1 MSVRASIAFA
11 LCVASCSPERAP
23 VRKPNVVVILI
34 DTLRPD
40 HLPFHGYATNTAPF
54 LSELAANGATFTRAW
69 SSSSWTAPATA
80 SVFTSLYPQ
89 QHGVLEGFFV
99 HRTRS
104 VREGA
109 TKEEAETITLGR
121 LASAAPSLPELFR
134 DAGWSTWGITA
145 NVNVTER
152 LGFDRG
158 FQRFR
163 TLTGPEYGKGGSAQL
178 VLKELDTFAREMRAA
193 EPYFL
198 YLHFNDVHSPWP
210 LPLGVAPETANELP
224 TMRAAYDGQ
233 IQFVDQA
240 LSNAFDALGWREDTL
255 VCVISDHGEEF
266 DEHGSRGHG
275 LSLYRELLQ
284 VTWLLWS
291 PGRVRGGVAIDE
303 NASLVDVL
311 PTLCE
316 LAGVTPP
323 RDIEG
328 CSLAGLVADHVVT
341 PRATPL
347 FAHRKSKEPSDDLW
361 SVLAG
366 DWKLIERAGVREL
379 YDLRDPGE
387 HENLAA
393 AHPEI
398 VARLAHEL
406 ERFRARAVPFGSEQ
420 IDLELDARAIENL
433 KALGYTK

>member
-1 MSVRASIAFA
+1 MNARAWAVVA
-11 LCVASCSPERAP
+11 LALLGCAPQVA
-23 VRKPNVVVILI
+23 RKPNVVVILI

-54 LSELAANGATFTRAW
+54 LSELSAGGATFQRAW

-99 HRTRS
+99 HRTRTF
-104 VREGA
+104 REGA
-109 TKEEAETITLGR
+109 TKDEAETITLGK
-121 LASAAPSLPELFR
+121 LAGAAPSLPELFR

-158 FQRFR
+158 FQHFR
-163 TLTGPEYGKGGSAQL
+163 TLTGPEYGKGGAAGL
-178 VLKELDTFAREMRAA
+178 VRSELDQFAREMRAA

-210 LPLGVAPETANELP
+210 LPSGAPPESANELA
-224 TMRAAYDGQ
+224 TIRAAYDAQ
-233 IQFVDQA
+233 IELVDRT
-240 LSNAFDALGWREDTL
+240 LRECFDALGWERDTL

-266 DEHGSRGHG
+266 EEHGARGHG

-291 PGRVRGGVAIDE
+291 PGRVRDGVEIEA

-316 LAGVTPP
+316 LADVAPP
-323 RDIEG
+323 PGIEG
-328 CSLAGLVADHVVT
+328 RSLAGLVAT
-341 PRATPL
+341 RSTLEPPAKPL
-347 FAHRKSKEPSDDLW
+347 FAHRKGKQQSDDLW
-361 SVLAG
+361 SVIAG

-379 YDLRDPGE
+379 YDLRDRNE
-387 HENLAA
+387 LENLAA
-393 AHPEI
+393 AQPEV
-398 VARLAHEL
+398 VARLASEL
-406 ERFRARAVPFGSEQ
+406 ERFRARAVPIGSEQ
-420 IDLELDARAIENL
+420 VELELDARAIENL